1 AGAAAAGAG
10 APHRGNAGALPAQS
24 RGLGA
29 GRAGRRAGRRGY
41 RPGRPQ
47 ELHFVYDRGG
57 GRMSGRWHPAY
68 KRIVLERGF
77 ETHRTHFFSAMMD
90 ASLAHVL
97 QLVRQGI
104 IRPQDGRQVAA
115 ALLKYAF
122 LVLAVVP
129 MLFPFIWMVL
139 TSLKPF
145 GEVFS
150 LDLLPS
156 RPTLDNYVALF
167 SRTMFPR
174 WFFNSLLVGGLTV
187 ASVLFFDSL
196 VGYTL
201 AKLPFPGK
209 NVVFVLILSTM
220 FVPTEMLV
228 LPWYQMSADYGWLD
242 TYWGILFPGIMT
254 AFGVFLMRQAFS
266 TLPDELLD
274 AGRIDGLSEFG
285 LYWRIALPLVK
296 PSLAALAILTFI
308 GNWNAYLW
316 PLIVAE
322 SRQMYTLPVGLSL
335 FSGEVGAQW
344 NMITAGS
351 AVAVIPMMIV
361 FAIFQRQIIEGVVR
375 SGLK

>member
-1 AGAAAAGAG
+1 MA
-10 APHRGNAGALPAQS
+10 R
-24 RGLGA
+24 RGLRVKPA
-29 GRAGRRAGRRGY
+29 TA
-41 RPGRPQ
+41 
-47 ELHFVYDRGG
+47 LVY
-57 GRMSGRWHPAY
+57 
-68 KRIVLERGF
+68 
-77 ETHRTHFFSAMMD
+77 
-90 ASLAHVL
+90 
-97 QLVRQGI
+97 
-104 IRPQDGRQVAA
+104 
-115 ALLKYAF
+115 
-122 LVLAVVP
+122 LVLTLGIVP
-129 MLFPFIWMVL
+129 MLFPFVWMVL

-145 GEVFS
+145 QEVFS
-150 LDLLPS
+150 LNLLPS
-156 RPTLDNYVALF
+156 NPTLANYVQLF
-167 SRTMFPR
+167 SRTLFPR
-174 WFFNSLLVGGLTV
+174 WFLNSTIVAAITV

-209 NVVFVLILSTM
+209 NVVFVLILSTL

-228 LPWYQMSADYGWLD
+228 LPWYQMSAQYGWLD

-254 AFGVFLMRQAFS
+254 AFGVFLMRQAFA

-285 LYWRIALPLVK
+285 IFLRIALPLVK

-316 PLIVAE
+316 PLIVSE
-322 SRQMYTLPVGLSL
+322 SREMYTLPVGLSL

-344 NMITAGS
+344 NLITAGS

-361 FAIFQRQIIEGVVR
+361 FIIFQRHILEGVVR

>member
-1 AGAAAAGAG
+1 MRVRPAA
-10 APHRGNAGALPAQS
+10 
-24 RGLGA
+24 
-29 GRAGRRAGRRGY
+29 
-41 RPGRPQ
+41 
-47 ELHFVYDRGG
+47 V
-57 GRMSGRWHPAY
+57 
-68 KRIVLERGF
+68 
-77 ETHRTHFFSAMMD
+77 
-90 ASLAHVL
+90 
-97 QLVRQGI
+97 
-104 IRPQDGRQVAA
+104 
-115 ALLKYAF
+115 LKYAF

-139 TSLKPF
+139 TSLKSF

-316 PLIVAE
+316 PLIAAE

>member
-1 AGAAAAGAG
+1 MA
-10 APHRGNAGALPAQS
+10 RGQQRLRVKPATV
-24 RGLGA
+24 
-29 GRAGRRAGRRGY
+29 
-41 RPGRPQ
+41 
-47 ELHFVYDRGG
+47 FVY
-57 GRMSGRWHPAY
+57 
-68 KRIVLERGF
+68 IVLI
-77 ETHRTHFFSAMMD
+77 
-90 ASLAHVL
+90 L
-97 QLVRQGI
+97 GI
-104 IRPQDGRQVAA
+104 
-115 ALLKYAF
+115 
-122 LVLAVVP
+122 VP
-129 MLFPFIWMVL
+129 MLFPFVWMVL

-145 GEVFS
+145 QEVFS
-150 LDLLPS
+150 LNLLPS
-156 RPTLDNYVALF
+156 NPTLANYVQLF
-167 SRTMFPR
+167 SRTLFPR
-174 WFFNSLLVGGLTV
+174 WFLNSTIVAAITV

-209 NVVFVLILSTM
+209 NVIFVLILSTM

-228 LPWYQMSADYGWLD
+228 LPWYQMSAQYGWLD

-254 AFGVFLMRQAFS
+254 AFGVFLMRQAFA

-285 LYWRIALPLVK
+285 IFLRIALPLVK

-316 PLIVAE
+316 PLIATE
-322 SRQMYTLPVGLSL
+322 TRQMYTLPVGISL

-344 NMITAGS
+344 NLITAGS

-361 FAIFQRQIIEGVVR
+361 FIIFQRQILEGVVR

>member
-1 AGAAAAGAG
+1 MA
-10 APHRGNAGALPAQS
+10 R
-24 RGLGA
+24 RGLRVKPA
-29 GRAGRRAGRRGY
+29 TA
-41 RPGRPQ
+41 
-47 ELHFVYDRGG
+47 LVY
-57 GRMSGRWHPAY
+57 
-68 KRIVLERGF
+68 
-77 ETHRTHFFSAMMD
+77 
-90 ASLAHVL
+90 
-97 QLVRQGI
+97 
-104 IRPQDGRQVAA
+104 
-115 ALLKYAF
+115 
-122 LVLAVVP
+122 LVLTLGIVP
-129 MLFPFIWMVL
+129 MLFPFVWMVL

-145 GEVFS
+145 QEVFS
-150 LDLLPS
+150 LNLLPS
-156 RPTLDNYVALF
+156 NPTLANYVQLF
-167 SRTMFPR
+167 SRTLFPR
-174 WFFNSLLVGGLTV
+174 WFLNSTIVAAITV

-209 NVVFVLILSTM
+209 NVVFVLILSTL

-228 LPWYQMSADYGWLD
+228 LPWYQMSAQYGWLD

-254 AFGVFLMRQAFS
+254 AFGVFLMRQAFA

-285 LYWRIALPLVK
+285 IFLRVALPLVK

-316 PLIVAE
+316 PLIVSE
-322 SRQMYTLPVGLSL
+322 SREMYTLPVGISL

-344 NMITAGS
+344 NLITAGS

-361 FAIFQRQIIEGVVR
+361 FIIFQRHILEGVVR

>member
-1 AGAAAAGAG
+1 MV
-10 APHRGNAGALPAQS
+10 RGQQRLRVKPATV
-24 RGLGA
+24 
-29 GRAGRRAGRRGY
+29 
-41 RPGRPQ
+41 
-47 ELHFVYDRGG
+47 FVY
-57 GRMSGRWHPAY
+57 
-68 KRIVLERGF
+68 IVLI
-77 ETHRTHFFSAMMD
+77 
-90 ASLAHVL
+90 L
-97 QLVRQGI
+97 GI
-104 IRPQDGRQVAA
+104 
-115 ALLKYAF
+115 
-122 LVLAVVP
+122 VP
-129 MLFPFIWMVL
+129 MLFPFVWMVL

-145 GEVFS
+145 QEVFS
-150 LDLLPS
+150 LNLLPS
-156 RPTLDNYVALF
+156 NPTLANYGQLF
-167 SRTMFPR
+167 SRTLFPR
-174 WFFNSLLVGGLTV
+174 WFLNSTIVAAITV

-209 NVVFVLILSTM
+209 NVIFVLILSTM

-228 LPWYQMSADYGWLD
+228 LPWYQMSAQYGWLD

-254 AFGVFLMRQAFS
+254 AFGVFLMRQAFA

-285 LYWRIALPLVK
+285 IFLRIALPLVK

-316 PLIVAE
+316 PLIATE
-322 SRQMYTLPVGLSL
+322 TRQMYTLPVGISL

-344 NMITAGS
+344 NLITAGS

-361 FAIFQRQIIEGVVR
+361 FIIFQRQILEGVVR

>member
-1 AGAAAAGAG
+1 MA
-10 APHRGNAGALPAQS
+10 RGKGRFRVNPVTALVSAVLI
-24 RGLGA
+24 LG
-29 GRAGRRAGRRGY
+29 
-41 RPGRPQ
+41 
-47 ELHFVYDRGG
+47 
-57 GRMSGRWHPAY
+57 
-68 KRIVLERGF
+68 
-77 ETHRTHFFSAMMD
+77 
-90 ASLAHVL
+90 
-97 QLVRQGI
+97 
-104 IRPQDGRQVAA
+104 
-115 ALLKYAF
+115 
-122 LVLAVVP
+122 VVP
-129 MLFPFIWMVL
+129 MVFPFVWMVL

-145 GEVFS
+145 QEVFS
-150 LDLLPS
+150 LNLLPS
-156 RPTLDNYVALF
+156 NPTLANYVQLF
-167 SRTMFPR
+167 SRTLFPR
-174 WFFNSLLVGGLTV
+174 WFLNSTIVAAVTV

-209 NVVFVLILSTM
+209 KIIFVLILSTM

-228 LPWYQMSADYGWLD
+228 LPWYQMSAQYGWLD

-285 LYWRIALPLVK
+285 IFLRIALPLVK

-316 PLIVAE
+316 PLIVSE
-322 SRQMYTLPVGLSL
+322 TREMYTLPVGISL

-344 NMITAGS
+344 NLITAGS

-361 FAIFQRQIIEGVVR
+361 FIIFQRQILEGVVR

>member
-1 AGAAAAGAG
+1 MG
-10 APHRGNAGALPAQS
+10 S
-24 RGLGA
+24 RTLTIIK
-29 GRAGRRAGRRGY
+29 Y
-41 RPGRPQ
+41 VF
-47 ELHFVYDRGG
+47 L
-57 GRMSGRWHPAY
+57 
-68 KRIVLERGF
+68 IVC
-77 ETHRTHFFSAMMD
+77 
-90 ASLAHVL
+90 
-97 QLVRQGI
+97 I
-104 IRPQDGRQVAA
+104 
-115 ALLKYAF
+115 
-122 LVLAVVP
+122 VP

-145 GEVFS
+145 GAVFS

-156 RPTLDNYVALF
+156 SPTLDNYTQLF
-167 SRTMFPR
+167 SRTMFSR
-174 WFFNSLLVGGLTV
+174 WFFNSLLVGAITV
-187 ASVLFFDSL
+187 ASVLLFDSL

-209 NVVFVLILSTM
+209 NVIFVLILSTM

-228 LPWYQMSADYGWLD
+228 LPWYQMSAEYGWLD
-242 TYWGILFPGIMT
+242 TFWGILFPGIMT

-285 LYWRIALPLVK
+285 LFWRIALPLVK

-316 PLIVAE
+316 PLIIAE
-322 SRQMYTLPVGLSL
+322 SREMYTLPVGLSL
-335 FSGEVGAQW
+335 FSGEAGAQW
-344 NMITAGS
+344 NLITAGS

-375 SGLK
+375 AGLK

>member
-1 AGAAAAGAG
+1 MA
-10 APHRGNAGALPAQS
+10 R
-24 RGLGA
+24 RGLRVKPA
-29 GRAGRRAGRRGY
+29 TA
-41 RPGRPQ
+41 
-47 ELHFVYDRGG
+47 LVY
-57 GRMSGRWHPAY
+57 
-68 KRIVLERGF
+68 
-77 ETHRTHFFSAMMD
+77 
-90 ASLAHVL
+90 
-97 QLVRQGI
+97 
-104 IRPQDGRQVAA
+104 
-115 ALLKYAF
+115 
-122 LVLAVVP
+122 LVLILGTVP
-129 MLFPFIWMVL
+129 MLFPFVWMVL

-145 GEVFS
+145 QEVFS
-150 LDLLPS
+150 LNLLPS
-156 RPTLDNYVALF
+156 NPTLVNYVQLF
-167 SRTMFPR
+167 SRTLFPR
-174 WFFNSLLVGGLTV
+174 WFLNSTIVAAITV

-209 NVVFVLILSTM
+209 NVVFVLILSTL

-228 LPWYQMSADYGWLD
+228 LPWYQMSAQYGWLD

-254 AFGVFLMRQAFS
+254 AFGVFLMRQAFA

-285 LYWRIALPLVK
+285 IFLRIALPLVK

-316 PLIVAE
+316 PLIVSE
-322 SRQMYTLPVGLSL
+322 SREMYTLPVGLSL

-344 NMITAGS
+344 NLITAGS

-361 FAIFQRQIIEGVVR
+361 FIIFQRHILEGVVR